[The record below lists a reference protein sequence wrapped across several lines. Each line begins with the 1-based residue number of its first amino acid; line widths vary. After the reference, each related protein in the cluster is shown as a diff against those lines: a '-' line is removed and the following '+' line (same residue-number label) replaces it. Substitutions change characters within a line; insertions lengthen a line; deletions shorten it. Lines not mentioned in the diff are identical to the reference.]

1 MPPSVAQ
8 TDLEF
13 SMKAGQRRNHSLS
26 APVFANL
33 KGVWRSQ
40 GYGKILLIES
50 DQYTLFEETTISC
63 RKLYT
68 GSIEE
73 LSHFYEDL
81 VVSPGGQA
89 FSAHRV
95 SGVARISFRRLK
107 ALPASAA
114 ESRRHETK
122 DPEHN
127 FEIFW
132 RTFHEQYALFE
143 LKGVAWDQ
151 AYHTYRPQINA
162 RSSRETLFATMA
174 AMLRP
179 LKDGHIRLNTP
190 WGHYSAG
197 AQPALYQRLTQELE
211 NANDDRELVSYLGDL
226 NGWLHDVIHED
237 YLASG
242 ISHGGNRLVGWGRL
256 NDAIG
261 YMNIRAMAGQS
272 GKTGEPAADLSAVDG
287 VMQKVLADV
296 GELPNL
302 VVDLRNN
309 GGGYD
314 GVALRF
320 AAYLMDR
327 KRLAFTKSAR
337 HGSGFTGKQ
346 AIHVTPVSQTYRG
359 NLFVLTSELTASAA
373 EIFVLSLLQHPR
385 ITLIGEPTQGIL
397 SDTLERHLPNGWHL
411 TLSNEIY
418 RAYDGE
424 VYEDVGIPP
433 HIRLNYLGRKGRE
446 EGKDPMLERVL
457 KLVRG

>member
-1 MPPSVAQ
+1 MKIDQKRDCSPPVSVFS
-8 TDLEF
+8 DL
-13 SMKAGQRRNHSLS
+13 Q
-26 APVFANL
+26 
-33 KGVWRSQ
+33 GVWRSQ
-40 GYGKILLIES
+40 GYGKILLIER

-68 GSIEE
+68 GTIEE
-73 LSHFYEDL
+73 LNQYYEDV
-81 VVSPGGQA
+81 VVSPGGHA

-95 SGVARISFRRLK
+95 SGVARIRFRCLK
-107 ALPASAA
+107 ALPATAA
-114 ESRRHETK
+114 ATRRNDAR
-122 DPEHN
+122 DPEYN

-132 RTFHEQYALFE
+132 RTFDEQYALFE
-143 LKGVAWDQ
+143 LKSVAWDQ
-151 AYHTYRPQINA
+151 AYLTYRPQINA

-190 WGHYSAG
+190 WGHYNAG

-211 NANDDRELVSYLGDL
+211 DANDDRDLPSYLGDL
-226 NGWLHDVIHED
+226 KEWLHAVIHED
-237 YLASG
+237 YLMGGAR
-242 ISHGGNRLVGWGRL
+242 HGGNRLLEWGRL
-256 NDAIG
+256 NNAVG

-272 GKTGEPAADLSAVDG
+272 GKTGEPAADLMAVDN
-287 VMQKVLADV
+287 VMRKVLADV
-296 GELPNL
+296 GDLSNL
-302 VVDLRNN
+302 IVDLRSN

-314 GVALRF
+314 GVALRM

-346 AIHVTPVSQTYRG
+346 PVHVVPASETYRG

-385 ITLIGEPTQGIL
+385 LTLIGEPTQGIL
-397 SDTLERHLPNGWHL
+397 SDTLECHLPNGWHM

-418 RAYDGE
+418 RAYDGQL
-424 VYEDVGIPP
+424 YEDVGIPP
-433 HIRLNYLGRKGRE
+433 HIRMHYLGRKGRE

-457 KLVRG
+457 KLVGG

>member
-1 MPPSVAQ
+1 MKIDQKRDCSPPVSVFS
-8 TDLEF
+8 DLQG
-13 SMKAGQRRNHSLS
+13 A
-26 APVFANL
+26 
-33 KGVWRSQ
+33 WRSQ
-40 GYGKILLIES
+40 GYGKILLIER

-68 GSIEE
+68 GTIEE
-73 LSHFYEDL
+73 LNQYYEDV

-95 SGVARISFRRLK
+95 SGVARIRFRRLK
-107 ALPASAA
+107 ALPATAA
-114 ESRRHETK
+114 ATRRNDAR
-122 DPEHN
+122 DPEYN

-132 RTFHEQYALFE
+132 RTFDEQYALFE
-143 LKGVAWDQ
+143 LKSVAWDQ
-151 AYHTYRPQINA
+151 AYLTYRPQINA

-190 WGHYSAG
+190 WGHYNAG

-211 NANDDRELVSYLGDL
+211 DANDDRDLPSYLGDL
-226 NGWLHDVIHED
+226 KEWLHAVIHED
-237 YLASG
+237 YLMGGAR
-242 ISHGGNRLVGWGRL
+242 HGGNRLLEWGRL
-256 NDAIG
+256 NSAVG

-272 GKTGEPAADLSAVDG
+272 GKTGEPAADLMAVDN
-287 VMQKVLADV
+287 VMRKVLADV
-296 GELPNL
+296 GDLSNL
-302 VVDLRNN
+302 IVDLRSN

-314 GVALRF
+314 GVALRM

-346 AIHVTPVSQTYRG
+346 PVHVVPASETYRG

-385 ITLIGEPTQGIL
+385 LTLIGEPTQGIL
-397 SDTLERHLPNGWHL
+397 SDTLECHLPNGWHM

-418 RAYDGE
+418 RAYDGQL
-424 VYEDVGIPP
+424 YEDVGIPP
-433 HIRLNYLGRKGRE
+433 HIRMHYLGRKGRE

-457 KLVRG
+457 KLVGG